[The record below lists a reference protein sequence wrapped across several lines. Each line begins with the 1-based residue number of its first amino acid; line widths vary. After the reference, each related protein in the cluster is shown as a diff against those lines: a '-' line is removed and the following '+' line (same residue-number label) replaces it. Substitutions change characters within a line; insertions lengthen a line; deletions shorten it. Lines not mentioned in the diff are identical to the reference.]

1 MVGDR
6 NKEEN
11 IIRVEL
17 YQMNPDALGLTD
29 TDVLEQDTARSAIDE
44 INSAIDQISSVRSY
58 YGAVQNRLEHT
69 VSSLGCTVENLTAS
83 ESRIRDMDMAKAMM
97 EYVRN
102 SILVQ
107 SSQAMLAQANQSIQG
122 VLSLPVY
129 LKSVF
134 KMSLY
139 VTSVIFPAEPAISR
153 HPFVKPFFAN
163 KYSWTCW

>member
-1 MVGDR
+1 MKQEKRG
-6 NKEEN
+6 NGFPG
-11 IIRVEL
+11 
-17 YQMNPDALGLTD
+17 M
-29 TDVLEQDTARSAIDE
+29 
-44 INSAIDQISSVRSY
+44 
-58 YGAVQNRLEHT
+58 
-69 VSSLGCTVENLTAS
+69 AS
-83 ESRIRDMDMAKAMM
+83 EMV
-97 EYVRN
+97 EYSKN
-102 SILVQ
+102 NILAQ
-107 SSQAMLAQANQSIQG
+107 AGQAMLAQANQSIQG